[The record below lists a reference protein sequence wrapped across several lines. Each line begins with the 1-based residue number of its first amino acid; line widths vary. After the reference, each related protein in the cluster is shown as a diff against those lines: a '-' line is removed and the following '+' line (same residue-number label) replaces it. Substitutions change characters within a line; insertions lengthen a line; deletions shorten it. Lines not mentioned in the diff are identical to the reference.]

1 MGKGH
6 ANRETEKR
14 ALFVTSTSEVYGG
27 ELSLLPVVRN
37 LGPSWKAHFV
47 VERAGPLDKLL
58 RNEGFP
64 VHRLSVDTIATPTG
78 RVGRALRL
86 IRLLYLLYSRRIQLV
101 HVNLHYHAP
110 LVSRACSFARIPIVV
125 HVRNMIDQPAAT
137 EFRKYDGIICI
148 SQAVQNSLA
157 TQGKVPLSEIAER
170 LWIVPD
176 GRELAPFY
184 AGKRERLRKE
194 LGLDPAT
201 SLVGMAARIT
211 SMKGQDVF
219 LQMAA
224 LVKRRVANVR
234 FLLVG
239 ATPCKDD
246 EEYSQGLRGLVAE
259 LGLQKEVIFA
269 GYRDDMPDV
278 LAAMDC
284 FAHPSRHGAFVSVL
298 IEAMASGLPI
308 VASNVDGIP
317 ECVGR
322 EGSAVLLPPDDPA
335 EWADAVLRILED
347 NGLASRMGE
356 KGKERAARLF
366 EITPLACLTAE
377 ALEAVYRCYP
387 RGANSLRARAA
398 QDQTLTR

>member
-1 MGKGH
+1 MTRR
-6 ANRETEKR
+6 AIEKR
-14 ALFVTSTSEVYGG
+14 VLFVTSTSEVYGG

-47 VERAGPLDKLL
+47 VERAGPLDTLL
-58 RNEGFP
+58 RKEGFP
-64 VHRLSVDTIATPTG
+64 VHRLPVDLFVSQPG
-78 RVGRALRL
+78 RAGRALRL
-86 IRLLYLLYSRRIQLV
+86 ARLLYLLYSRRIQLV
-101 HVNLHYHAP
+101 HVNLHYHAA

-125 HVRNMIDQPAAT
+125 HVRNMIDRPVAT
-137 EFRKYDGIICI
+137 QFRKYDGIICI
-148 SQAVQNSLA
+148 SQAVQNSLE
-157 TQGKVPLSEIAER
+157 TQGMVPLSEIAER
-170 LWIVPD
+170 LWIIPD

-184 AGKRERLRKE
+184 AGNRERVRKE
-194 LGLDPAT
+194 FGLDPAT
-201 SLVGMAARIT
+201 PLVGMAARIT
-211 SMKGQDVF
+211 SMKGQDFF

-224 LVKRRVANVR
+224 LVKRRVTNVR

-246 EEYSQGLRGLVAE
+246 EEYSQGLRRLVAE

-269 GYRDDMPDV
+269 DYRDDMPDV

-308 VASNVDGIP
+308 VASDVDGIP

-322 EGSAVLLPPDDPA
+322 EGSAVLLRPEDPA
-335 EWADAVLRILED
+335 EWADAVVTILQEK
-347 NGLASRMGE
+347 GSASRMAENGR
-356 KGKERAARLF
+356 ERAARLF
-366 EITPLACLTAE
+366 EITPLARLTAE

-387 RGANSLRARAA
+387 RGESSLQARAA
-398 QDQTLTR
+398 QDQALTR